1 MTQYNK
7 LNIKLSNSQLHELK
21 SVIKNG
27 TELTLNISSKMIG
40 SSNAETNFP
49 HKWLF
54 ADTQVSNIRK
64 AFTNGPPA
72 NIKFSKTQFSKIV
85 ESGRINIWPT

>member
-7 LNIKLSNSQLHELK
+7 LNITLSNSQLHELK

-49 HKWLF
+49 HK
-54 ADTQVSNIRK
+54 
-64 AFTNGPPA
+64 
-72 NIKFSKTQFSKIV
+72 
-85 ESGRINIWPT
+85 